1 MIRLA
6 SFISTDDWADFLH
19 DGLIASGIVPD
30 EDMIMIVIDLTLE
43 FFEQQN
49 IIDYSI
55 EIE

>member
-1 MIRLA
+1 LA